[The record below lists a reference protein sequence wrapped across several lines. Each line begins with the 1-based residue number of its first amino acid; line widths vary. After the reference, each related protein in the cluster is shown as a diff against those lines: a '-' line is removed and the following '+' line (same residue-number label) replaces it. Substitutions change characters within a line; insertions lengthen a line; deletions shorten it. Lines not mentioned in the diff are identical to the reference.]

1 MNSLLGD
8 VLSFL
13 PVDAAALALE
23 DLWTIVLQLGLG
35 VVAWSQG
42 VVLGQLAVAEE
53 LVAAEVEGEGE
64 AGVGGRLHGDG
75 DVGEVLEYGFI
86 IWRDHSQQRLIV
98 GIPEDVIPELGDA
111 LGGLG
116 VVLQCHLLDILGHV
130 LLAFLLLF
138 IFTWPVNLL
147 ALGFVFSSDYLLSLG
162 VDLVVLDLV
171 LQIQKVKLVVVGFF
185 SFNGLELEF
194 LQSLDSVLDNLNKKT
209 LI

>member
-75 DVGEVLEYGFI
+75 DVGEVLETLQAI
-86 IWRDHSQQRLIV
+86 ISCLMSSSNS
-98 GIPEDVIPELGDA
+98 
-111 LGGLG
+111 
-116 VVLQCHLLDILGHV
+116 
-130 LLAFLLLF
+130 
-138 IFTWPVNLL
+138 WPN
-147 ALGFVFSSDYLLSLG
+147 SSR
-162 VDLVVLDLV
+162 LV
-171 LQIQKVKLVVVGFF
+171 LQMPRSVVSSSSITV
-185 SFNGLELEF
+185 L
-194 LQSLDSVLDNLNKKT
+194 SLA
-209 LI
+209 